1 MANDSVGE
9 KCELSV
15 VLCAHNPR
23 SDYLSRVLNALQTQT
38 FAREKWELLLV
49 DNASDISLSS
59 LFNLSWHP
67 RSRHIVEPTLG
78 IAAARRRGMLEAVAD
93 LILFVD
99 DDNVLNRNYLS
110 VAHAVEQGWPLLGT
124 WGSGSIALEFE
135 QQPSKHLEVFFPYLA
150 FRDVKRPH
158 WSNVFPCIGATPVGA
173 GLCVRAR
180 VAKAYCDMYERSTI
194 QLKSREGDS
203 LLGHEDFEISYVAC
217 RMGLG
222 MGLFPTLKITHLISR
237 WRMTEDYL
245 VRLFE
250 GSRTSNMLLAQKW
263 QGVPVGSPFTV
274 DGILSVLVN
283 YMGRRG
289 LDRRLY
295 FANLRASIKAKRLLV
310 REGARHLQ
318 QSMEAKHSGDVS
330 EPDHTSRFKHAP
342 EGFAHAA
349 GTAALD
355 RQALPITEQMIFD
368 LSSAFPTIFK
378 PGVEANRRANT
389 YGIWSD
395 GWCAAQCDLLL
406 SGGDQRMISIAGVV
420 PNVSTGFR
428 AKLVVRVDG
437 QQIGAL
443 DLAPGDI
450 SATWQI
456 PQSGHPRA
464 VMLKFDAV
472 QALQHPDTRK
482 AAMLIREIAVRPGAE
497 SEQHVAPP
505 DETSPRSNA
514 P

>member
-1 MANDSVGE
+1 MASDNVDK

-23 SDYLSRVLNALQTQT
+23 SDYLSRVLNALQAQT

-67 RSRHIVEPTLG
+67 RGRHIVEPTLG
-78 IAAARRRGMLEAVAD
+78 IAAARRRGMREAVAD

-99 DDNVLNRNYLS
+99 DDNVLDRNYLS
-110 VAHAVEQGWPLLGT
+110 VAYAVKQDWPLLGT
-124 WGSGSIALEFE
+124 WGSGSIVLEFE

-150 FRDVKRPH
+150 FRDVKRPC

-180 VAKAYCDMYERSTI
+180 VAKAYCDMYDRSTI

-222 MGLFPTLKITHLISR
+222 MGLFPTLKLTHLIPP
-237 WRMTEDYL
+237 WRMTENYL

-250 GSRTSNMLLAQKW
+250 GSRTSSKLLAQKW
-263 QGVPVGSPFTV
+263 QGIPISSPFAV
-274 DGILSVLVN
+274 DGILSVVVN
-283 YMGRRG
+283 CIARRG

-295 FANLRASIKAKRLLV
+295 FANLRASIKARRLLV
-310 REGARHLQ
+310 RESARHLH
-318 QSMEAKHSGDVS
+318 QSMQAKHSGDLS
-330 EPDHTSRFKHAP
+330 ELDYISRFERAP
-342 EGFAHAA
+342 EGFVHAA
-349 GTAALD
+349 GMAALD
-355 RQALPITEQMIFD
+355 RQTSPKITEQMSFES
-368 LSSAFPTIFK
+368 SSAEEGLPTIFK

-389 YGIWSD
+389 SGIWSD

-406 SGGDQRMISIAGVV
+406 SGGDQRMISIAGMV
-420 PNVSTGFR
+420 PKVSTGFR
-428 AKLVVRVDG
+428 SKLIVRVDG

-443 DLAPGDI
+443 DLEPGNI
-450 SATWQI
+450 SAAWQI
-456 PQSGHPRA
+456 PQSNHPRA
-464 VMLKFDAV
+464 VMLKFNAV
-472 QALQHPDTRK
+472 QALRRPDTRK
-482 AAMLIREIAVRPGAE
+482 TAMLIREIAVWPDVE
-497 SEQHVAPP
+497 SEQHVVPP
-505 DETSPRSNA
+505 DETSPS
-514 P
+514 